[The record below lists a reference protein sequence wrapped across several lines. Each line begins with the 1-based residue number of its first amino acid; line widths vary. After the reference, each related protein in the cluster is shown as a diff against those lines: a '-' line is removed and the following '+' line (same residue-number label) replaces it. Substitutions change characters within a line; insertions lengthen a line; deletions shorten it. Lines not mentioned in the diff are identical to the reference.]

1 MTIKE
6 MIERKKELGYS
17 YAQIAELSGLP
28 VGTVQKVLGGITES
42 PRYDTLLA
50 LEKVL
55 RKENP
60 FMVSEPAFQYQVKKQ
75 GEYTL
80 EDYYQIPDDQ
90 RVELIDGVI
99 YDMAAPTSIHQIIAG
114 HFYAQLLSYVMSKKG
129 KRMPM
134 ISPLDVQLD
143 CDNKTM
149 VQPDVV
155 VVCDRDKIIK
165 RCVYGAPDLV
175 VEVLSPY
182 TKKKDMTLKMHKY
195 ANAGVKEYWLID
207 PDKKKIIVYNFI
219 KDDYS
224 IYGFDSIIPIAIW
237 DGDCQIDFNV
247 ILEAIQFLYEK

>member
-55 RKENP
+55 GKEKQL
-60 FMVSEPAFQYQVKKQ
+60 MVSEPAFSYQVKKQ

-129 KRMPM
+129 KCMPM

-219 KDDYS
+219 NDDYS
-224 IYGFDSIIPIAIW
+224 IYGFDSIIPVAIW

-247 ILEAIQFLYEK
+247 ILEAIEFLYEK

>member
-6 MIERKKELGYS
+6 MIERKIELGYS
-17 YAQIAELSGLP
+17 YAQIADLSGLP

-42 PRYDTLLA
+42 PRYDTLMA

-55 RKENP
+55 RKEEP
-60 FMVSEPAFQYQVKKQ
+60 FMVSEPSFHYQAKKQ

-114 HFYAQLLSYVMSKKG
+114 HFHAQLLNYVSSKKG
-129 KRMPM
+129 KCVPM
-134 ISPLDVQLD
+134 ISPLDVQLN

-195 ANAGVKEYWLID
+195 ADAGVKEYWLVD
-207 PDKKKIIVYNFI
+207 PEKKKIIVYDFI
-219 KDDYS
+219 NDDYS
-224 IYGFDSIIPIAIW
+224 IYGFDSIIPVAIW
-237 DGDCQIDFNV
+237 GGDCQIDFNE
-247 ILEAIQFLYEK
+247 IFESIQFLYEK

>member
-1 MTIKE
+1 MTIQE

-17 YAQIAELSGLP
+17 YAQIADLSGLP
-28 VGTVQKVLGGITES
+28 LGTVQKVLGGITES

-55 RKENP
+55 RKEKT
-60 FMVSEPAFQYQVKKQ
+60 FMVSEPAFPYQAKKQ

-80 EDYYQIPDDQ
+80 DDYYQIPDDQ

-114 HFYAQLLSYVMSKKG
+114 YFHAQLLSYVSSKKG
-129 KRMPM
+129 KCMPM
-134 ISPLDVQLD
+134 ISPLDVQLN

-175 VEVLSPY
+175 VEIISPY
-182 TKKKDMTLKMHKY
+182 TRKKDMTLKMHKY
-195 ANAGVKEYWLID
+195 EDAGVKEYWLID
-207 PDKKKIIVYNFI
+207 PDKKKIIVYDFI
-219 KDDYS
+219 NDDYS
-224 IYGFDSIIPIAIW
+224 IYGFDSIIPVAIW
-237 DGDCQIDFNV
+237 GGDCQIDFNV
-247 ILEAIQFLYEK
+247 ILEAIEFLYEK

>member
-6 MIERKKELGYS
+6 MIERKKEWGYS

-28 VGTVQKVLGGITES
+28 VGTVQKVMGGITES
-42 PRYDTLLA
+42 PRYDTLMA
-50 LEKVL
+50 LEKVFCQDT
-55 RKENP
+55 P
-60 FMVSEPAFQYQVKKQ
+60 SMVCEPSYAYNVKKQ

-99 YDMAAPTSIHQIIAG
+99 YDMSAPTSTHQIIAG
-114 HFYAQLLSYVMSKKG
+114 NLFAQLLNYVRSKKG
-129 KRMPM
+129 KCMPM
-134 ISPLDVQLD
+134 ISPLDVQLN

-195 ANAGVKEYWLID
+195 ADAGVKEYWIID
-207 PDKKKIIVYNFI
+207 PDKQKIIVYDFMKN
-219 KDDYS
+219 DYS
-224 IYGFDSIIPIAIW
+224 IYGFNSMIPVGIW
-237 DGDCQIDFNV
+237 DGDCVVNFQEIYDYV
-247 ILEAIQFLYEK
+247 SFLYER

>member
-6 MIERKKELGYS
+6 MVERKKELGYS
-17 YAQIAELSGLP
+17 YAQIAELSGVP

-42 PRYDTLLA
+42 PRYDTLMA

-55 RKENP
+55 GDDVP
-60 FMVSEPAFQYQVKKQ
+60 SMVCDIAYHYVPKKQ
-75 GEYTL
+75 GQYTV
-80 EDYYQIPDDQ
+80 EDYYKIPEER
-90 RVELIDGVI
+90 RVELIDGWI

-114 HFYAQLLSYVMSKKG
+114 YLHSQLLNYVIGKKG
-129 KRMPM
+129 TCMPM
-134 ISPLDVQLD
+134 ISPLDVQLN

-175 VEVLSPY
+175 VEIISPWS
-182 TKKKDMTLKMHKY
+182 KRRDMTLKAVKY
-195 ANAGVKEYWLID
+195 AETGVKEYWLID
-207 PDKKKIIVYNFI
+207 PDKQKIIVYDYM

-224 IYGFDSIIPIAIW
+224 IYGFESKIPVSIW
-237 DGDCQIDFNV
+237 DGDCVVDFQKIYEY
-247 ILEAIQFLYEK
+247 ILFLYDK

>member
-55 RKENP
+55 GKEKQL
-60 FMVSEPAFQYQVKKQ
+60 MVSEPAFSYQVKKQ

-129 KRMPM
+129 KCMPM

-207 PDKKKIIVYNFI
+207 PDKKKIIIYNFI

-224 IYGFDSIIPIAIW
+224 IYGFDSIIPVAIW

-247 ILEAIQFLYEK
+247 ILEAIEFLYEK

>member
-1 MTIKE
+1 MTIQE

-17 YAQIAELSGLP
+17 YAQIADLSGLP

-42 PRYDTLLA
+42 PRYDTLVA

-55 RKENP
+55 GKEKT
-60 FMVSEPAFQYQVKKQ
+60 FMVSEPAFQYQAKRQ

-80 EDYYQIPDDQ
+80 DDYYQIPDDQ

-114 HFYAQLLSYVMSKKG
+114 YLHAQLLSYVSSKKG
-129 KRMPM
+129 KCMPM
-134 ISPLDVQLD
+134 ISPLDVQLN

-155 VVCDRDKIIK
+155 VVCDRDKIIR

-182 TKKKDMTLKMHKY
+182 TRKKDMTLKMHKY
-195 ANAGVKEYWLID
+195 EDAGVKEYWLID
-207 PDKKKIIVYNFI
+207 PDKKKIIVYDFI
-219 KDDYS
+219 NDDYS
-224 IYGFDSIIPIAIW
+224 IYGFDSIIPVAIW
-237 DGDCQIDFNV
+237 GGDCQVDFNV
-247 ILEAIQFLYEK
+247 ILEAIEFLYEK

>member
-1 MTIKE
+1 MTIQE

-17 YAQIAELSGLP
+17 YAQIADLSGLP

-42 PRYDTLLA
+42 PRYDTLMA

-55 RKENP
+55 GKEKP
-60 FMVSEPAFQYQVKKQ
+60 FMVSEPAFQYQAKRQ

-80 EDYYQIPDDQ
+80 DDYYQIPDDQ

-114 HFYAQLLSYVMSKKG
+114 HFYAQLLGYVSSKKG
-129 KRMPM
+129 KCMPM
-134 ISPLDVQLD
+134 ISPLDVQLN

-155 VVCDRDKIIK
+155 VVCDRDKIIR

-175 VEVLSPY
+175 VEVLSPH

-195 ANAGVKEYWLID
+195 EDAGVKEYWLID
-207 PDKKKIIVYNFI
+207 PDKQKIIVYDFI
-219 KDDYS
+219 NDDYS
-224 IYGFDSIIPIAIW
+224 IYGFDSIIPVAIW
-237 DGDCQIDFNV
+237 GGDCQIDFHV
-247 ILEAIQFLYEK
+247 ILEAIEFLYEK